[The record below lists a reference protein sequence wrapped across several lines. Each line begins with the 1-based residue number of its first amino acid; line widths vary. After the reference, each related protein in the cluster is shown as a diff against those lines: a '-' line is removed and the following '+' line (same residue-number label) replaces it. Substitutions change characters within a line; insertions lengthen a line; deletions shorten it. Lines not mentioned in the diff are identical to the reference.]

1 MLFAML
7 ITFVA
12 IFGIQTYITHKDNQ
26 ELSLEKLEMVKEK
39 IIANDKEAEKLKNT
53 LGENALAK
61 ANAVAELIALDP
73 QLIESKSR
81 LDELIK
87 LLQIDEIHITDDKG
101 ILLWG
106 NIESYYGCDFAT
118 GDQTKEFMPILD
130 GSITELVQDP
140 QPNAAEGILFQYIGV
155 ARKDKKGIVQ
165 VGLRPEVLEEMLNNN
180 TITKVLQ
187 DFQFGVNGYVF
198 AIEKESG
205 NIVAHPNDK
214 LIGTNYK
221 KAGFPEKLLTSNDQN
236 GKAKIEN
243 TTVYYV
249 TDEYEDLIIGTA
261 TPSKEY
267 YTDRNSEI
275 FMVCVTIIIIFIVL
289 LFLINNLVNRKIVVG
304 ITDIGRDVE
313 KIAGGDLETIVTQ
326 ESNPEFK
333 MLSGSINSMVS
344 GIKKNLSQTKELME
358 RQKEDMESSM
368 MLIQNVK
375 AVTGSIDEVSH
386 QTYGISQTI
395 NNGSQEQS
403 LTLRELSDIM
413 NRLTEEL
420 TESATATT
428 QITKTTEASVE
439 NIGKT
444 NEEMQILFQ
453 AIREI
458 ASTSTQISDII
469 GQIDGIASQTNM
481 LSLNASIEAARAGE
495 AGKGF
500 AVVATQIGE
509 LATRSASAAKQ
520 TATLISNAL
529 NAVSKGEKIAQS
541 TVNRFTGVRES
552 MEGAGAE
559 IKQLAQMTTI
569 QVATVTEAGKSLQEI
584 AKVVEKNTSA
594 AIEGK
599 ASSENLAE
607 EAQKLKELVQS

>member
-1 MLFAML
+1 
-7 ITFVA
+7 
-12 IFGIQTYITHKDNQ
+12 
-26 ELSLEKLEMVKEK
+26 
-39 IIANDKEAEKLKNT
+39 
-53 LGENALAK
+53 
-61 ANAVAELIALDP
+61 
-73 QLIESKSR
+73 
-81 LDELIK
+81 
-87 LLQIDEIHITDDKG
+87 
-101 ILLWG
+101 
-106 NIESYYGCDFAT
+106 
-118 GDQTKEFMPILD
+118 MPILD